1 MGRKEG
7 DQENDLKLPIR
18 EDREVDQKMS
28 QKLPNLQKRRNPEG
42 DLESFIFG
50 HLEKLSDLKLI
61 LIKKFKLKDCAKVV
75 KA

>member
-1 MGRKEG
+1 VGRKEG
-7 DQENDLKLPIR
+7 DQENDLKFPIR
-18 EDREVDQKMS
+18 EDREADQKMS
-28 QKLPNLQKRRNPEG
+28 QKLPNLPKRRNPED
-42 DLESFIFG
+42 DLVNFIFD